1 MAEIRTP
8 RGIPIP
14 DEAVRFS
21 FTRSGGPGGQHVNTS
36 STRANVTIELAVC
49 GFADGQLEV
58 LRARFGDTVR
68 ASASESRSQF
78 RNRGFALQRALEQI
92 DGALARER
100 TRVATRATRAS
111 KRRRL
116 DDKAHR
122 ARTKRN
128 RRVGPDD

>member
-1 MAEIRTP
+1 MAEVRTP
-8 RGIPIP
+8 HGIPIP
-14 DEAVRFS
+14 DEAIRFS

-36 STRANVTIELAVC
+36 STRANVTIELTAC
-49 GFADGQLEV
+49 GFAEDQLDA
-58 LRARFGDTVR
+58 LHARFGNEVR

-78 RNRGFALQRALEQI
+78 RNRGFALRRALEQI

-100 TRVATRATRAS
+100 TRVATKATRAS

-116 DDKAHR
+116 EDKSHR